1 MFTLC
6 VCLVDIL
13 VSSEDD
19 EDDEESSSEEAK
31 LLGSQKELRKCGH
44 YLLAKQP
51 QSYDESVV
59 RVCVGWVG
67 RGRGLEVQ
75 FLVNGFTVNQ
85 RFHYSLTGFT
95 LTMTNSG

>member
-1 MFTLC
+1 M
-6 VCLVDIL
+6 CLVDVL

-59 RVCVGWVG
+59 RVCGLG
-67 RGRGLEVQ
+67 RGAG
-75 FLVNGFTVNQ
+75 GW
-85 RFHYSLTGFT
+85 RFSFW
-95 LTMTNSG
+95 